1 MNEICTVGILGAG
14 TMGRGIALVFALHG
28 YDVLLADRDEGITK
42 SAIAALHKRK
52 DPEERR
58 LVEEHVRPVAVVD
71 DFSGCDL
78 IIEAVVEDME
88 VKKQVLADLD
98 RVCRNG
104 AIIATNTSALSVSE
118 LGRSLSDPAR
128 FAGMHF
134 MNPPRVMRL
143 VEVVK
148 GEQTASDTVE
158 TICEVARGLGKTP
171 VVAADTPGFIANR
184 LLFALI
190 GESLRLLERGSA
202 AKEDIDT
209 VMKLGMNHPMGPF
222 ELADFIGLDVCLAVM
237 QVLYEGLADSKY
249 RPCPLLVKYVEA
261 GWYGKKAGRGFYDY
275 SGETPVPTR

>member
-1 MNEICTVGILGAG
+1 MSEIRTVGIIGAG

-28 YDVLLADRDEGITK
+28 YNVLLADRDEGIVR
-42 SAIAALHKRK
+42 SAVAALHKRK
-52 DPEERR
+52 EPEERR
-58 LVEEHVRPVAVVD
+58 LVEEHVRGAGGLK
-71 DFSGCDL
+71 DFAGCDL

-98 RVCRNG
+98 RICRKG

-118 LGRSLSDPAR
+118 LSRSLSDPAR

-148 GEQTASDTVE
+148 GEQTAPETVE
-158 TICEVARGLGKTP
+158 LVCALAKELGKVP

-202 AKEDIDT
+202 SKEDIDT

-222 ELADFIGLDVCLAVM
+222 ELADFIGLDVCILIM
-237 QVLYEGLADSKY
+237 RQLHEGLADE
-249 RPCPLLVKYVEA
+249 RFQPGQLLESLVAE
-261 GWYGKKAGRGFYDY
+261 GKLGRKTGEGFYRYD
-275 SGETPVPTR
+275 